1 MAFSYYSRP
10 RPQLDSPP
18 PRPAH
23 QPAPAA
29 DLHHSALPALP
40 LESEPMSR
48 YPSHSY
54 PQAAQQQPQGYI
66 YPDASPSHQHQ
77 PTIPDPQPA
86 LARQV
91 LASGQNTWS
100 TSSSPR
106 FQPYARPARK
116 SHSPSSTYLG
126 SPQTGYLPQHTHSQ
140 QPSPHIQPL
149 SISSPHPSSALPSP
163 SYMQSSSAPS
173 AFDPPSMPEPMP
185 LSSAGY
191 GVGDSLYDGTSSF
204 PGYVDPSGPAAA
216 AGSESRS
223 WENSTRDVAPD
234 VYAQALALYTH
245 ICNSL
250 PYYVPTSQPA
260 PDSSSSTPPTTF
272 DSIIGLASE
281 GHSILS
287 GQAPPSTSAID
298 IGSFGPSSGFTSGVE
313 SPEGRIGGGIASG
326 SAAATTSAVA
336 TPVTAP
342 ASISS
347 AGRKRRNS
355 GRKEPAGPPPTCLGC
370 GATETPEWRR
380 GPMGPRTLCNACGLV
395 HMKLQRKKRKAEE
408 KAAAVAAA

>member
-10 RPQLDSPP
+10 RPQHGPPPP
-18 PRPAH
+18 PR
-23 QPAPAA
+23 
-29 DLHHSALPALP
+29 
-40 LESEPMSR
+40 
-48 YPSHSY
+48 
-54 PQAAQQQPQGYI
+54 AQQQPQGYL
-66 YPDASPSHQHQ
+66 YPDPSPHA
-77 PTIPDPQPA
+77 A
-86 LARQV
+86 LA
-91 LASGQNTWS
+91 T
-100 TSSSPR
+100 SSPR
-106 FQPYARPARK
+106 FQPYARPAPK

-126 SPQTGYLPQHTHSQ
+126 SPHTGYLPQ
-140 QPSPHIQPL
+140 QP
-149 SISSPHPSSALPSP
+149 SPHPSSAHPSP
-163 SYMQSSSAPS
+163 SYMQSTSAPS

-185 LSSAGY
+185 FSSAGY
-191 GVGDSLYDGTSSF
+191 GVGDGLYDGTSSF
-204 PGYVDPSGPAAA
+204 PGYVDPNGPAAA
-216 AGSESRS
+216 AASESRS

-234 VYAQALALYTH
+234 DYAQALALYTH

-260 PDSSSSTPPTTF
+260 PNSSSSTPPTTF

-326 SAAATTSAVA
+326 SAAASTSAVA

-408 KAAAVAAA
+408 KERAAAVAAA